1 MPEKFKVF
9 EEVYTFRGFVE
20 ENIEIL
26 IELDKSSVDLSK
38 APEGVRVFPI
48 AWCCRFDNGKMFY
61 TAFRHFTKTYRE
73 AWFQQHL
80 LGGILWVLG
89 LQL

>member
-26 IELDKSSVDLSK
+26 IELDKSSVELSK
-38 APEGVRVFPI
+38 APEGVRVFPAVGLI
-48 AWCCRFDNGKMFY
+48 MEKCFLL
-61 TAFRHFTKTYRE
+61 
-73 AWFQQHL
+73 HL
-80 LGGILWVLG
+80 GT
-89 LQL
+89 LQRRIEKRGFNSIC